1 MWERHLAFGIVL
13 LFCVKKINHVIK
25 SVEVTFVV
33 DAIAIVLGETGQK
46 KLLTEVFMDSASS
59 AV

>member
-1 MWERHLAFGIVL
+1 MKWSFVFGVVL
-13 LFCVKKINHVIK
+13 LFCVKKINHVIE

-33 DAIAIVLGETGQK
+33 DSVAVVLGQTGQK
-46 KLLTEVFMDSASS
+46 KFLAEVLMNSAAS

>member
-1 MWERHLAFGIVL
+1 MKWRFIFGVIL
-13 LFCVKKINHVIK
+13 LFGVKKINHVIE

-33 DAIAIVLGETGQK
+33 DPVAVVLGQTGQK
-46 KLLTEVFMDSASS
+46 KFLAEILMDTAAS